1 MGVYEKWKKRGVRPK
16 EARKQ
21 VKQGRGGDPRIK
33 GKNPIGGEKKR
44 IFLKRFSP
52 YGNWICLH

>member
-1 MGVYEKWKKRGVRPK
+1 VGVYEKWKKRGVRPK

-52 YGNWICLH
+52 YGN